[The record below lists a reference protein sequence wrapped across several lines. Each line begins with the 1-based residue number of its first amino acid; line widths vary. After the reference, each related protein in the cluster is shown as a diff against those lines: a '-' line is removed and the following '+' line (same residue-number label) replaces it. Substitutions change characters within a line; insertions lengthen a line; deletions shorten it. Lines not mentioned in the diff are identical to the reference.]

1 MIGNYNDGLVALSIL
16 IAMFASYAAL
26 DLAGRTRAARGAR
39 RAMWLTGG
47 ATAMGLGIWAMHY
60 IGMLAFHL
68 PVPVLYDVPTVVV
81 SLLAAI
87 AASAVALFVV
97 SRNKLTVSRAVAGS
111 IVMGSGIAAMHYI
124 GMAAMRLPAM
134 HHYDG
139 RIVALSV
146 ALAIVIALVALILTF
161 LFRDEVRVSSWR
173 KVGSALLMGA
183 AIPVMHYTGMAAAS
197 FTSAP
202 MMGDISRAVSISAVG
217 IVGISSVTVVVLAF
231 AILTSI
237 LDRRFSS
244 QTLELESSEHRYRM
258 LFERSLAG
266 VYRSTLDGRILD
278 VNPACFRIFGYG
290 SCEEHMA
297 HSAAEL
303 WYDAENREEF
313 IARLLSQKSLAS
325 AERRYRRKDGTPVW
339 VLESVT
345 LLEGQTG
352 APSVIEGTMID
363 ITMRREAEQE
373 MHRAKE
379 AAESANQAKSEF
391 LANMS
396 HEIRTPMNGVVGM
409 TELLLHTE
417 LTAEQR
423 EYAELVLKSADSLLT
438 VINDILDF
446 SKVESRK
453 LQLETMDFVL
463 RTAIEEVADLLAERA
478 HSKGVEM
485 ACLIHHDLPV
495 VVRGD
500 PGRLRQILTN
510 LVGNAI
516 KFTEM
521 GEVVLRAK
529 LAADSGD
536 DVTVRFEISDTGIGV
551 AREDMSR
558 LFQAFSQA
566 DGSATRKFGGTG
578 LGLVISKSL
587 AELME
592 GEIGVESEPG
602 KGSTF
607 WFTVRLGKI
616 PADQIVRPI
625 PREDLRGLRAL
636 AVDDNQTNLQL
647 VRAQTHSWGMECDVA
662 TRGAE
667 ALEMIA
673 ASRQRPYD
681 LAILDMQMPEMDGL
695 ELAQAIKSDPL
706 NQGMKLVL
714 MTSMAQ
720 RGHAARSE
728 QAGIAGYLNKPV
740 RQAQLYD
747 CLRTVMGSSSQMSP
761 ETPRPAPRLVT
772 AHSLKEAHD
781 LRRPRVL
788 LAEDNHTNQMA
799 AVRMLEMLGCQVD
812 VAATGIEA
820 VAACCHVDYGIV
832 LMDIQMPEMDG
843 LTATREIRTFEL
855 AHAKPPVPIIALTA
869 NAMQGDREKCMAA
882 GMNDYLSKPFKS
894 AQLSLMLE
902 TWDGSRGSLGSS
914 GSGGSSGSSGS
925 GGSVGSSGSEG
936 SEVQA
941 ELAIDPR
948 VFEEFRGAVGGS
960 GADDFVAQ
968 LIDEYLAE
976 ATARMATLKDAVE
989 RRDAP
994 ASRQAAHSLTGA
1006 SSMVGA
1012 HRMAGLCADLEKIA
1026 LTAISDGTLV
1036 LVTEL
1041 EHEFTRVRDALHV
1054 ERGRP
1059 ACL

>member
-1 MIGNYNDGLVALSIL
+1 MIGHYNDGLVALSVL

-26 DLAGRTRAARGAR
+26 DLAGRTRAARGTR
-39 RAMWLTGG
+39 RWMWLTGG

-97 SRNKLTVSRAVAGS
+97 SRNKLTVSSAVAGS

-134 HHYDG
+134 HHYD
-139 RIVALSV
+139 RRLVALSV
-146 ALAIVIALVALILTF
+146 ALAIVISLVALILTF
-161 LFRDEVRVSSWR
+161 LFRDEVKVSSWR

-202 MMGDISRAVSISAVG
+202 LMGDVSRAVSISAVG
-217 IVGISSVTVVVLAF
+217 VVGISSVTVVVLAF

-237 LDRRFSS
+237 IDRRFSS

-266 VYRSTLDGRILD
+266 VYMSTLDGDILD
-278 VNPACFRIFGYG
+278 VNDACFRIFGYA
-290 SCEEHMA
+290 SREEHMA
-297 HSAAEL
+297 HNASEL
-303 WYDAENREEF
+303 WFDAESRQEF
-313 IARLLSQKSLAS
+313 VARLLSLKSLAS
-325 AERRYRRKDGTPVW
+325 SERRYRRKDGTPVW

-345 LLEGQTG
+345 LLEGQKG

-363 ITMRREAEQE
+363 ITTRREAEQE

-409 TELLLHTE
+409 TELLLQTE

-423 EYAELVLKSADSLLT
+423 EYADLVLKSADSLLT

-453 LQLETMDFVL
+453 LQLETIDFVL
-463 RTAIEEVADLLAERA
+463 RTAIEEVADLLADRA
-478 HSKGVEM
+478 QSKGVET
-485 ACLIHHDLPV
+485 ACLIHHALPV

-510 LVGNAI
+510 LLGNAI

-529 LAADSGD
+529 LAADSGH
-536 DVTVRFEISDTGIGV
+536 DVTVRFDISDTGIGISP
-551 AREDMSR
+551 ENMNR
-558 LFQAFSQA
+558 LFQSFSQA
-566 DGSATRKFGGTG
+566 DGSTTRKFGGTG

-587 AELME
+587 AELMG

-616 PADQIVRPI
+616 PADQIVIPT

-662 TRGAE
+662 TNGLQ

-673 ASRQRPYD
+673 GSRQRPYD
-681 LAILDMQMPEMDGL
+681 VAILDMQMPEMDGL
-695 ELAQAIKSDPL
+695 ELARAIKRDPS
-706 NQGMKLVL
+706 NARMKLVL

-728 QAGIAGYLNKPV
+728 QAGIAGFLNKPV

-747 CLRTVMGSSSQMSP
+747 CLRTVIGPSSQASP
-761 ETPRPAPRLVT
+761 ETARSAPKLVT
-772 AHSLKEAHD
+772 AHSLKEADD

-788 LAEDNHTNQMA
+788 LAEDNLTNQMA
-799 AVRMLEMLGCQVD
+799 AVRMLENLGCQVD
-812 VAATGIEA
+812 LAVNGIEA
-820 VAACCHVDYGIV
+820 IEACRHVDYGIV
-832 LMDIQMPEMDG
+832 FMDIQMPEMDG
-843 LTATREIRTFEL
+843 LTATREIRAFEA
-855 AHAKPPVPIIALTA
+855 AHGTAPVPIIALTA
-869 NAMQGDREKCMAA
+869 NAMQGDGEKCLAA
-882 GMNDYLSKPFKS
+882 GMSDYLSKPFRA
-894 AQLSLMLE
+894 AQLSQMLKSWE
-902 TWDGSRGSLGSS
+902 GSGGSRGSEGSEGS
-914 GSGGSSGSSGS
+914 AGSG
-925 GGSVGSSGSEG
+925 G

-948 VFEEFRGAVGGS
+948 VFDDFRGAVGGS
-960 GADDFVAQ
+960 GGQDFVAQ

-976 ATARMATLKDAVE
+976 ATERMATLRDAVE

-994 ASRQAAHSLTGA
+994 ASRRAAHSLTGA

-1012 HRMAGLCADLEKIA
+1012 HRMAARCAELERLA
-1026 LTAISDGTLV
+1026 LAAVSDGTLA

-1041 EHEFTRVRDALHV
+1041 EDEFTRVRDALHV
-1054 ERGRP
+1054 ERGRA
-1059 ACL
+1059 ACF